1 MAWKKGESGNAKG
14 RKPGLTAR
22 GRFRKQVDAALP
34 EIVGN
39 VLAAALGGDM
49 QAVKLI
55 LDRCIPSLKPTDDHI
70 TLPLPPGDLT
80 AQGEAVIQAT
90 TTGAL
95 TPEQARHLMGLLTAQ
110 AKIAELGE
118 ISTRLEAIEQWLH
131 DKK

>member
-1 MAWKKGESGNAKG
+1 MPWKKGESGNAKG

-39 VLAAALGGDM
+39 VLQAALSGDM
-49 QAVKLI
+49 QATRLI
-55 LDRCIPSLKPTDDHI
+55 LDRCIPVLKATDDHI
-70 TLPLPPGDLT
+70 TLPLPPGDLAT
-80 AQGEAVIQAT
+80 QGEAVIQAT

-95 TPEQARHLMGLLTAQ
+95 TPEQARNLMGLLTSQAQ
-110 AKIAELGE
+110 LAELGE
-118 ISTRLEAIEQWLH
+118 ISTRLEAIEAWLH